1 MSKCQINKYRPGGR
15 CGGETSTYSEKNT
28 GFDSSLTKLLQRR
41 EEQDKLFEP
50 IILPTV
56 AAATATAIKTL
67 PKQSTSIV
75 TMNAVNAANAAIK
88 RNVVKKTQS
97 PEDIDLLLQGDYA
110 E

>member
-28 GFDSSLTKLLQRR
+28 EFDSSLTKLLQRR

-50 IILPTV
+50 TVLPTV
-56 AAATATAIKTL
+56 LPAVAEKPV
-67 PKQSTSIV
+67 PKQSTSVI
-75 TMNAVNAANAAIK
+75 TMNAVQIK
-88 RNVVKKTQS
+88 RNALKKTQS